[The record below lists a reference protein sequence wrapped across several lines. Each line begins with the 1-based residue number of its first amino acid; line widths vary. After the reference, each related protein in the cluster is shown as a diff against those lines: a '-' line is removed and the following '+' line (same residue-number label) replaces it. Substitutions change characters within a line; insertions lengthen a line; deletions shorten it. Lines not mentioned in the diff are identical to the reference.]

1 MLETN
6 IDDMSSELLGYLME
20 RIFEAGALDLYFT
33 PIQMKKN
40 RPATKICVLIKPD
53 DLDSIAELILTE
65 TTTFGVRFYD
75 VDRKK
80 LPRKIVPVDTKFGV
94 VQVKQGYLGE
104 KIIKAIPE
112 YEDCKRLAKKHNV
125 PIAQVYKEA
134 GCSEFSDRL

>member
-1 MLETN
+1 
-6 IDDMSSELLGYLME
+6 MSAESFGYLME
-20 RIFEAGALDLYFT
+20 KGFEAGALDLYFT

-40 RPATKICVLIKPD
+40 RPATKISVLIKPE
-53 DLDSIAELILTE
+53 DLGSISELILTE
-65 TTTFGVRFYD
+65 TTTFGVRFYE

-94 VQVKQGYLGE
+94 VKVKQGYLGE

-112 YEDCKRLAKKHNV
+112 YEDCKRLAKKHKV